1 MSLTVTFAPLFVQV
15 ALTFALLLRLG
26 QLRTRLVRGGVVN
39 LRDYANGHDVWPQ
52 DVKNVANAFRNQ
64 FELPVLFY
72 LVTVL
77 AFLAGRM
84 SMALLVFSW
93 LFVVTRLLHALIYGT
108 TNNIPRRFAVYAAGF
123 FILVAMW
130 IVFLISVVAPQ

>member
-1 MSLTVTFAPLFVQV
+1 MSLTVSFAPLFVQV

-26 QLRTRLVRGGVVN
+26 QVRIRLVRGGAVN
-39 LRDYANGHDVWPQ
+39 LRDYATGHDVWPQ
-52 DVKNVANAFRNQ
+52 EVKNVANAFRNQ

-93 LFVVTRLLHALIYGT
+93 LFVVTRLLHALIYVT